1 MLNFL
6 TNLFRSDA
14 VSYEIVNRGD
24 YYVIRRTYPNGNIRT
39 DRISTARARS
49 TMRTAVN
56 GRTFPA

>member
-1 MLNFL
+1 MLKFL

-24 YYVIRRTYPNGNIRT
+24 YHVIRRTYPNGVVKS
-39 DRISTARARS
+39 DRITTSRARS
-49 TMRTAVN
+49 TLRTAVH